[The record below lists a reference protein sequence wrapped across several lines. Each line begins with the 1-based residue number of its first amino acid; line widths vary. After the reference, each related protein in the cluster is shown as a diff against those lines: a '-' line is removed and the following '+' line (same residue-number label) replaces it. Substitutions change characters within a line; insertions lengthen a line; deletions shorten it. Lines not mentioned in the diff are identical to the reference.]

1 MRVTVAHV
9 AMMRM
14 AKMLVTMR
22 MCRFRGIARFD
33 SPSVSIR
40 LHIQELFYARS
51 NAIARQWANLITQF
65 DTSPPRFR

>member
-51 NAIARQWANLITQF
+51 NVIARQ
-65 DTSPPRFR
+65 